1 MKFTFL
7 QKQTSRRE
15 MLRDSVTLAGGGI
28 LLAHLFPATLLRASA
43 AGAQQSP
50 SAADLLASMRAKFN
64 AVPLQTQKLA
74 DNVTKFSRSFLQDIF
89 RNVSPELGRTLT
101 RQMLAKQLKPT
112 TKTQG
117 GVASASL
124 IWHQNIQLA
133 PQGVN
138 PIFHDVIDVTSL
150 ENANEKK

>member
-1 MKFTFL
+1 MKFNFL

-15 MLRDSVTLAGGGI
+15 MLRYSVTLAGGV
-28 LLAHLFPATLLRASA
+28 LLADLFPATLLRVSH
-43 AGAQQSP
+43 AQQAP

-74 DNVTKFSRSFLQDIF
+74 DNVTKFSRPFLQNIF
-89 RNVSPELGRTLT
+89 SNVSPKLGRTLT
-101 RQMLAKQLKPT
+101 RQMLAKLKQR

-117 GVASASL
+117 GVSSASL

-133 PQGVN
+133 SQGVN
-138 PIFHDVIDVTSL
+138 PILHDVIGVTSL
-150 ENANEKK
+150 ENANENK

>member
-89 RNVSPELGRTLT
+89 SNVSPKLGRTLT
-101 RQMLAKQLKPT
+101 RQMLAKQLKQT

-117 GVASASL
+117 GVSSASL

-133 PQGVN
+133 SQGMN
-138 PIFHDVIDVTSL
+138 RIFHDVICVTSL
-150 ENANEKK
+150 ENANENK